1 MYVVPAPKKCKLLQI
16 MFALFANPSLLENL
30 LKKAVN
36 QSTIHNNEQ
45 MDNCQE
51 KQIPKNIVQ

>member
-30 LKKAVN
+30 LKKAI
-36 QSTIHNNEQ
+36 TIHNNEQ